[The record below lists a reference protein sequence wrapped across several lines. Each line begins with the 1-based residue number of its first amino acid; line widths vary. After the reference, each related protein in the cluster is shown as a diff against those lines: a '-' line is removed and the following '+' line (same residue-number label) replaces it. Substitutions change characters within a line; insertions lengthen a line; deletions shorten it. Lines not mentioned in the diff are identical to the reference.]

1 MSLITRC
8 PACATQFKVVPDQL
22 KLSDGWVRCG
32 HCSDVF
38 DATRYLENWVPEPV
52 AALPGNPQA
61 FEGTREPGAPPPTA
75 WAPSGAAD
83 ASERGAGMAET
94 PAAPDQT
101 DAAATPQDA
110 DALDR
115 DFALEQPDPPQDCA
129 QDPPGATSP
138 ASARL
143 SAGTAAPETMPARM
157 AIEAVEE
164 ADFHAELKQFAQGL
178 GKSPLSETPAVGAD
192 GVDGTGS
199 PPARA
204 LVAAAPPAPEAAPGT
219 PVMKQAAERPADS
232 PSPQQK
238 PGEKR
243 TAALDSQPKTPT
255 SDNPLEP
262 DFMRQGRRR
271 AFWRSPGMRVLLG
284 AVALLLSALLVVQW
298 ALQERDRLAAHH
310 PSWRPLL
317 ASLCKPLGCTI
328 GAVRDLQAVEIDS
341 STLIRRIGDFY
352 SFDLVLKNNASIP
365 LAVPALELS
374 LTDTADVV
382 ISRRVFLPEELP
394 GVPPLLPPATSVPI
408 SLRLTLA
415 AGDDLPMAGYRALVF
430 YP

>member
-38 DATRYLENWVPEPV
+38 DATRYLENWAPDSV
-52 AALPGNPQA
+52 ATPSGNPQA
-61 FEGTREPGAPPPTA
+61 FTEERRESPAPPPTA
-75 WAPSGAAD
+75 SAPPAAAE
-83 ASERGAGMAET
+83 ASELKDGMAGVPSA
-94 PAAPDQT
+94 PAQT
-101 DAAATPQDA
+101 NAAATPLDT
-110 DALDR
+110 DEIDR
-115 DFALEQPDPPQDCA
+115 DFALDQPDPPQGFA
-129 QDPPGATSP
+129 QDPLGATSP

-143 SAGTAAPETMPARM
+143 SAGTAAPETTPTR
-157 AIEAVEE
+157 EAVEA

-178 GKSPLSETPAVGAD
+178 AKPPLSETPAVCAE
-192 GVDGTGS
+192 GTAS
-199 PPARA
+199 APAKA
-204 LVAAAPPAPEAAPGT
+204 PVAASIPEPEAALGA
-219 PVMKQAAERPADS
+219 PVIEQSADQTADS
-232 PSPQQK
+232 PSLRQK
-238 PGEKR
+238 TGEKWT
-243 TAALDSQPKTPT
+243 TAVDSQPNPPR
-255 SDNPLEP
+255 SDRPLEP

-310 PSWRPLL
+310 PNWRPRL

-352 SFDLVLKNNASIP
+352 SFDLVLKNNATIP

-394 GVPPLLPPATSVPI
+394 GVPPLLSPASSVPV